1 MRKHRDKIAH
11 LLLIA
16 GFAVGLVAFF
26 SVRLAQNQFVV
37 VLSMTVFYLVWAFT
51 YHHARRDLTMKLL
64 LEYLTL
70 AAIASVVNIL
80 VFARG

>member
-1 MRKHRDKIAH
+1 MKHREKIAH
-11 LLLIA
+11 LVLIA
-16 GFAVGLVAFF
+16 GFITGLVSFF
-26 SVRLAQNQFVV
+26 NVRLVQSQFVI

-64 LEYLTL
+64 LEYLAL